1 MSKRKLWP
9 TSTLPPTNS
18 RSAGRTVSIRG
29 AGSTIDSEIPVRTV
43 IARGIAQPGFTSV
56 WNVPRHSPP
65 RSFTAPISVI
75 AQEPGSPP
83 VVSRSTTQNVTAC
96 SGVPRSSKERCPCTS
111 GDRASGRTSLWAIG
125 RHCGEHAFVLQ
136 EHAFDADA
144 KRSWATLAAVAGSRY
159 RCTACGNLTRF
170 DVTSTRT
177 TRAFHHYTVGGD
189 LAIEEEQVL
198 SEVVEEVACRWCG
211 SGRDV
216 EVLAPSEA
224 HES

>member
-9 TSTLPPTNS
+9 TSTLPPMNS
-18 RSAGRTVSIRG
+18 SSAGSTVSTRG
-29 AGSTIDSEIPVRTV
+29 AGSTIDSEIPVSTV
-43 IARGIAQPGFTSV
+43 IAGGIAHPGFTSV
-56 WNVPRHSPP
+56 WNVPRHSPA

-75 AQEPGSPP
+75 EHEPGSPP

-96 SGVPRSSKERCPCTS
+96 SGVPRSSK
-111 GDRASGRTSLWAIG
+111 DRWPRRTGGLASARTSLWAIG
-125 RHCGEHAFVLQ
+125 RHCGEHSFGVQ
-136 EHAFDADA
+136 EHLFDGAA

-189 LAIEEEQVL
+189 LSIEEEQVL
-198 SEVVEEVACRWCG
+198 SE
-211 SGRDV
+211 
-216 EVLAPSEA
+216 
-224 HES
+224 